1 MQYTKTGTFL
11 ISAYSI
17 VESDRTHSG
26 LLRNIFKSFGNK
38 KLTRLHS
45 DHMCLG
51 YYTLWVITRSKL
63 VTLFYHLLRPL
74 GYYTHIVVIYDFIK
88 LKYSIFKIL
97 FRIIFEYLLCSLSYY
112 AHPSQ
117 GGFI

>member
-11 ISAYSI
+11 ISANSI

-45 DHMCLG
+45 DPM
-51 YYTLWVITRSKL
+51 WMNSND
-63 VTLFYHLLRPL
+63 LR
-74 GYYTHIVVIYDFIK
+74 IYVGIPR
-88 LKYSIFKIL
+88 LTSIDRKTIE
-97 FRIIFEYLLCSLSYY
+97 IENNTCDWKTIEIENNTCDWKTIEIEIQIY
-112 AHPSQ
+112 
-117 GGFI
+117 